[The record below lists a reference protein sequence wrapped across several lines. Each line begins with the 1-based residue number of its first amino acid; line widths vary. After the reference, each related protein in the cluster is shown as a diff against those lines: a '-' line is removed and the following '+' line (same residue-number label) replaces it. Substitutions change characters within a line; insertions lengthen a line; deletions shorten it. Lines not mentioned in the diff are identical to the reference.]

1 MPQEKSQHKID
12 PAKPKLDFSILR
24 TLRQQAGLT
33 LEQVSQSSGISVAV
47 ISKLER
53 NQNVAEL
60 ETLYKLARV
69 FALNGAELLALAESP
84 LALRRSAVAYQSGH
98 FRFSRLSFA
107 NLDLF
112 FGTATTGAS
121 LARPE
126 AHSDDHEICWVLKG
140 RLKLTVNHDEYTLE
154 PGEGLQFDAVQPHG
168 YEALENTELLLIHLR
183 KHQRI

>member
-1 MPQEKSQHKID
+1 MPRKKPQPKMAS
-12 PAKPKLDFSILR
+12 ANPKLDFSILR
-24 TLRQQAGLT
+24 TLRQQSGLT
-33 LEQVSQSSGISVAV
+33 LEQVSQSCGISLAV

-69 FALNGAELLALAESP
+69 FELTGAELLALAESP
-84 LALRRSAVAYQSGH
+84 LALRRSAVAYQSGN
-98 FRFSRLSFA
+98 FRFIRLSFA

-112 FGTATTGAS
+112 FGTAASGAS

-140 RLKLTVNHDEYTLE
+140 RLKLTINQDEYTLQ
-154 PGEGLQFDAVQPHG
+154 PGEGLQFDAVQPHT
-168 YEALENTELLLIHLR
+168 YHVLEDADLLLVHLR
-183 KHQRI
+183 KPQRI